1 MRYNVIVRKEVKPI
15 DKETKDYLE
24 ILIGV
29 AGLAL
34 QGVSLILQQRSGKK
48 QSKRKWPRKRRHRR
62 K

>member
-48 QSKRKWPRKRRHRR
+48 KSKRK
-62 K
+62 